1 VPRDRDPA
9 NFYRSWLGKRTYRAV
24 GTNFGAEALPFQNWQ
39 KFKEAFTPEI
49 IEKAASESE
58 RDVKRLLDP
67 FGGSGT
73 SALTAQFLGI
83 ESITVE
89 VNPYMADIIEAKL
102 THYDVT
108 ALDAAMRD
116 YKTELT
122 RNLALTTLGKSEGE
136 GPSLPRSFV
145 EPGHQNR
152 WIYSDDLARYLLGA
166 IAGTSRFSPQ
176 VSRLFRVLIG
186 GLLVDVSNVRVSGKG
201 RRYRTNWA
209 ERQQTPAQAHDKI
222 TKAFDKAL
230 AEIRL
235 YNDRPEGNFELIHGD
250 SRQYVAT
257 SPVDLVIFSPPYPN
271 SFDYTDVYNVELW
284 MLGYLTNREEN
295 HLLRQSTLSSHVQVR
310 RDFSPPPASSPTAIR
325 AVRRLEEIGDQLW
338 NRNLPAMVGSYFA
351 DMETIL
357 RKSYD
362 ALEARG
368 ECWMV
373 VGNSQYRGIS
383 VPVGDGLVEIARDL
397 GFHLVSSTSTRSMR
411 NAPQQGGQLTLDET
425 LIVLRKP

>member
-1 VPRDRDPA
+1 MPIDPHPA
-9 NFYRSWLGKRTYRAV
+9 NFYRSWLGNRTYRAV

-58 RDVKRLLDP
+58 RDVKRLFDP

-83 ESITVE
+83 EPITAE

-102 THYDVT
+102 THYDIS
-108 ALDAAMRD
+108 ALNVAVAE
-116 YKTELT
+116 YKSELA
-122 RNLALTTLGKSEGE
+122 RNLTLLDLGKLEKTAF
-136 GPSLPRSFV
+136 SLPRTFV

-152 WIYSDDLARYLLGA
+152 WIFSEDLAIYLLSA
-166 IAGTSRFSPQ
+166 IAGTSRFSPE

-209 ERQQTPAQAHDKI
+209 GRQHTPSQAHEKI
-222 TKAFDKAL
+222 TRAFDKAL
-230 AEIRL
+230 VEIRL
-235 YNDRPEGNFELIHGD
+235 FNDRPEGGYELIRGD
-250 SRQYVAT
+250 SREHAVKW
-257 SPVDLVIFSPPYPN
+257 PVDLVIFSPPYPN

-284 MLGYLTNREEN
+284 MLGYLTSKEEN
-295 HLLRQSTLSSHVQVR
+295 NSLRQSTLSSHVQVS
-310 RDFSPPPASSPTAIR
+310 RDFNPPPSSSRTAVEV
-325 AVRRLEEIGDQLW
+325 VRRLEAIGDQLW

-357 RKSYD
+357 KRSYD
-362 ALEARG
+362 ALIARG

-383 VPVGDGLVEIARDL
+383 VPVGDGLVEIAEDI
-397 GFHLVSSTSTRSMR
+397 GFHLISSTSTRSMR

-425 LIVLRKP
+425 LIILRKP